1 MSESAGSARA
11 RRWWLRDT
19 ARRLSRLNHILI
31 PDTKPERDRLRRRGL
46 VRLLGAPFWI
56 LQGLSR
62 EGRILL
68 LLAFGVG
75 CAGLDVRFTQIHQL
89 FAMLAG
95 LLVAALLLRPFF
107 RASGAHGEV
116 RGPDRVAVGAPARF
130 DVQVVNRG
138 QTLLQSLRVRR
149 PFLPWDGKWHGR
161 PDGVAALEPGAHAT
175 VSATA
180 TFAAR
185 GEHHLDSFEICT
197 LLPLGLSVGPR
208 QATAGT
214 RFLVVPKVA
223 SVSSVT
229 LKPRLPSERD
239 QVLSSVQPGESD
251 LAGVRPY
258 RAGDELK
265 HIHARTWARTGTPH
279 VRQYTAERSDRVS
292 LVVLVDGS
300 AVSELTKEAALS
312 LAAGVAARLALHE
325 GGLDWVQLNDESFV
339 VRPRSGPR
347 ALDAVLDRLAVH
359 SLTTR
364 KCSALGALRD
374 GLAATSALVL
384 ISAGVTPCARQLVA
398 AAHLAGTPFRW
409 AAVTESE
416 EPVEGATVVGRQ
428 VLEAGKEIS
437 L

>member
-1 MSESAGSARA
+1 MSTSAGSARA
-11 RRWWLRDT
+11 RRWWPQDT

-31 PDTKPERDRLRRRGL
+31 PDTKPERDRLRKRGL

-68 LLAFGVG
+68 LLAVGVG
-75 CAGLDVRFTQIHQL
+75 FAGLDVRFTQIHQL

-95 LLVAALLLRPFF
+95 LLVAALVLRPFF
-107 RASGAHGEV
+107 RASGVRGEV
-116 RGPDRVAVGAPARF
+116 RGPDRVAVDAPARF
-130 DVQVVNRG
+130 DVRVINQGPTPVE
-138 QTLLQSLRVRR
+138 SLRVRR

-161 PDGVAALEPGAHAT
+161 PDGVRELEPGAHAT
-175 VSATA
+175 VSGTA

-185 GEHHLDSFEICT
+185 GEHHLDSFEICA

-208 QATAGT
+208 QATPGT
-214 RFLVVPKVA
+214 RFLVVPKIANVT
-223 SVSSVT
+223 SVQLSQ
-229 LKPRLPSERD
+229 RLPPERG

-251 LAGVRPY
+251 VAGVRPY

-265 HIHARTWARTGTPH
+265 HIHARTWARTGVPH
-279 VRQYTAERSDRVS
+279 VRQYSAERSDRVT
-292 LVVLVDGS
+292 LVVLVDGTG
-300 AVSELTKEAALS
+300 ASELTKEAALS
-312 LAAGVAARLALHE
+312 LAAGVAARLALHD
-325 GGLDWVQLNDESFV
+325 GGLDRVQLNDEGSV
-339 VRPRSGPR
+339 VRPRSGAR

-364 KCSALGALRD
+364 ECSALGALRD
-374 GLAATSALVL
+374 GLAATSAMVLV
-384 ISAGVTPCARQLVA
+384 SAGAPQCAHQLVA
-398 AAHLAGTPFRW
+398 AARVSGTPCRW

-416 EPVEGATVVGRQ
+416 EAVEGATLISRQ
-428 VLEAGKEIS
+428 AIEEGKEIA

>member
-1 MSESAGSARA
+1 MNERARSTRA
-11 RRWWLRDT
+11 RRWWPQDT

-31 PDTKPERDRLRRRGL
+31 PDTKTERDRLRRRGL
-46 VRLLGAPFWI
+46 VRVLWAPLWV

-75 CAGLDVRFTQIHQL
+75 LAGLDVRFTQIHQL
-89 FAMLAG
+89 FAMLVG
-95 LLVAALLLRPFF
+95 LLAAALVLRPFF
-107 RASGAHGEV
+107 RASGVYGEV
-116 RGPDRVAVGAPARF
+116 SGPNRVAVDALARF
-130 DVQVVNRG
+130 DVRVVNRG
-138 QTLLQSLRVRR
+138 QTLLDSLRVRR

-161 PDGVAALEPGAHAT
+161 PEGVRVLAPGAHAT

-180 TFAAR
+180 TFTAR
-185 GEHHLDSFEICT
+185 GEHHLDSFEICA

-208 QATAGT
+208 RATPGT

-223 SVSSVT
+223 NVTSVT
-229 LKPRLPSERD
+229 LSQRLPPERG

-251 LAGVRPY
+251 IAGVRPY

-265 HIHARTWARTGTPH
+265 HIHARTWARTGIPH
-279 VRQYTAERSDRVS
+279 VRQYSAERSDRIT
-292 LVVLVDGS
+292 LVVLVDGRG
-300 AVSELTKEAALS
+300 ASELTKEATLS

-325 GGLDWVQLNDESFV
+325 GGLDRLQLNDESFV

-359 SLTTR
+359 ALTTR
-364 KCSALGALRD
+364 ECSAVAALRD
-374 GLAATSALVL
+374 GLPATSSMVLV
-384 ISAGVTPCARQLVA
+384 SAGAPQCARQLAVS
-398 AAHLAGTPFRW
+398 AHLGGAPCRW

-416 EPVEGATVVGRQ
+416 QAVEGATVVSREA
-428 VLEAGKEIS
+428 VEAGREIA